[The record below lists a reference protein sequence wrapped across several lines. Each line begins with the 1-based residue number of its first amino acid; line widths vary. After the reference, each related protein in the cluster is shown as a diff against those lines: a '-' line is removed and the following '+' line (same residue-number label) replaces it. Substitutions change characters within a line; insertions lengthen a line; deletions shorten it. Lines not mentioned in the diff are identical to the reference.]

1 MVKLVVQVPVNL
13 LGVSVLAQQASQ
25 HPKPL
30 HPEQLCGQAGLP
42 GTPPL
47 TCRISTTPD
56 TTSCNV
62 WATSFIHLFCLK
74 HAAAYPADLQAVH
87 VCHLQTWEM
96 QSMCS
101 LPRHSLPGS
110 RRLLSFTRQQRR
122 HKIRRA
128 MRRQRYAMQT
138 CC

>member
-1 MVKLVVQVPVNL
+1 MVKLVVQVPVDL

-74 HAAAYPADLQAVH
+74 HAAAYPADLHSCA
-87 VCHLQTWEM
+87 C
-96 QSMCS
+96 
-101 LPRHSLPGS
+101 LPLADLGDAIYVQPAKTLIA
-110 RRLLSFTRQQRR
+110 RLKAAFEL
-122 HKIRRA
+122 H
-128 MRRQRYAMQT
+128 
-138 CC
+138 